1 MLTCKGPI
9 WTNNVIIPQSQV
21 LTDIANA
28 QLTQVTLIIPDGK
41 NSDHALA
48 NDGSGPPWVASIVNA
63 IGNSAYWGDTAIII
77 TWDDWGGW
85 YDHVAPRIIDDDLSR
100 GSGYVYGFRVP
111 LIDVSPYANLH
122 FPRHARPRQHPEVSR
137 KTIGPR
143 FAVGRSASR
152 APNLTSTHRPTQFGW
167 GWLKMEFC
175 VQVHCGE
182 HVLGRIG

>member
-1 MLTCKGPI
+1 MFP
-9 WTNNVIIPQSQV
+9 
-21 LTDIANA
+21 ARYA

-111 LIDVSPYANLH
+111 LIDVSPYAKATYISHVTHDLGSILK
-122 FPRHARPRQHPEVSR
+122 FIERPSDPAS
-137 KTIGPR
+137 
-143 FAVGRSASR
+143 AVGRSASR